1 MIRTKNDNKRAVAR
15 IVLVEARNLPILRSK
30 PYNVYCSLQMK
41 RQRERSSFVSVDRN
55 PIIWKDVFEFNL
67 HEEFQDPLTL
77 KVKYQ
82 NPLHKKDG
90 FTHNDE
96 IGKVTIELGALEH
109 EKTIEMFKPLDGCE
123 GGKLHLFVTISG
135 TDKENL
141 SNPNDIENWDI
152 LKSNLLKQGT
162 HSRLSLKNKYVGKLV
177 VLVHKAEGLPAL
189 EKLGGKSDPFCVV
202 KLGHDVRRTQ
212 TVYKNLEPTWNKYF
226 EFDVIDVCKCVEIS
240 IFDEENDKKHR
251 FMGHLKIPLL
261 HIHANDKKWFQ
272 LKDKELRN
280 HAKGDGPKVYL
291 ELCFAYNKGRIPGLI
306 NITH

>member
-15 IVLVEARNLPILRSK
+15 IVLVEALNLTILRSR
-30 PYNVYCSLQMK
+30 PYSVYCSLQMK
-41 RQRERSSFVSVDRN
+41 RQRERSSFVSVDKK

-67 HEEFQDPLTL
+67 HEDFQDLLTL

-96 IGKVTIELGALEH
+96 IGKVVIDLGSLEH
-109 EKTIEMFKPLDGCE
+109 EKTIEMLKTLDGCE

-141 SNPNDIENWDI
+141 SSPNDIENWDI
-152 LKSNLLKQGT
+152 LKLNLLKHDKLPG
-162 HSRLSLKNKYVGKLV
+162 LFLKNQYVGKLV
-177 VLVHKAEGLPAL
+177 VSVHKAEGLPAL

-202 KLGHDVRRTQ
+202 KVGHEVRRTQ
-212 TVYKNLEPTWNKYF
+212 TVYKSLAPTWNKYF
-226 EFDVIDVCKCVEIS
+226 EFDVIDVCDCVEIS

-251 FMGHLKIPLL
+251 FMGRLKIPLL
-261 HIHANDKKWFQ
+261 HIDANDKKWFQ
-272 LKDKELRN
+272 LKDKELRT
-280 HAKGDGPKVYL
+280 HAKGESPKIYL
-291 ELCFAYNKGRIPGLI
+291 ELCFAYNKGKI
-306 NITH
+306 